1 MRAGRERG
9 SSGVQIVE
17 PGATF
22 AGYRV
27 ISLLGRGGMGQVWLV
42 EHPTLGRREALKII
56 SPNPSDPS
64 FHERFRNEARTA
76 AALDHPGIVT
86 VYTHGVENGSPWFS
100 MTYLDGKDLT
110 GAGPMPVDEVVTI
123 AGRVADALDYAHGQR
138 VIHRDIKP
146 ANIVVARGPDGR
158 ISRVT
163 VLDFGIA
170 RLVDGNKM
178 TATNLFVGTL
188 AYAAPELLTGEAA
201 IPASDQYALACT
213 TLPAPHRQSA
223 VPGHDADG
231 THLRPCELTRIPA
244 LGPRSGTGTP
254 RRGLRPGAGQ
264 TARRPV
270 RVVRRVRDRPRAGGR
285 DRPAPSRAH
294 HPGTC
299 VPPTGPAT
307 RAALPAD
314 PATPSDASARLQP
327 AHPRP
332 GLRRRLQPTAR
343 GPTPAA
349 EANGIVRGC
358 RGGCVRPRPGA
369 RRHRDRPSRFRR
381 RPGDHGLGVLDLLD
395 R

>member
-1 MRAGRERG
+1 
-9 SSGVQIVE
+9 
-17 PGATF
+17 
-22 AGYRV
+22 
-27 ISLLGRGGMGQVWLV
+27 MGQVWLV

-56 SPNPSDPS
+56 SPNPPSDPS

-201 IPASDQYALACT
+201 IP
-213 TLPAPHRQSA
+213 R
-223 VPGHDADG
+223 
-231 THLRPCELTRIPA
+231 
-244 LGPRSGTGTP
+244 LGP
-254 RRGLRPGAGQ
+254 
-264 TARRPV
+264 V
-270 RVVRRVRDRPRAGGR
+270 
-285 DRPAPSRAH
+285 
-294 HPGTC
+294 
-299 VPPTGPAT
+299 
-307 RAALPAD
+307 
-314 PATPSDASARLQP
+314 
-327 AHPRP
+327 RP
-332 GLRRRLQPTAR
+332 GLHHPSSSSPAVSRSRARRRWHSS
-343 GPTPAA
+343 PAM
-349 EANGIVRGC
+349 
-358 RGGCVRPRPGA
+358 
-369 RRHRDRPSRFRR
+369 
-381 RPGDHGLGVLDLLD
+381 
-395 R
+395 